1 MERKFPQGPI
11 FTSKEYEF
19 LIVFLFKCCMGILPS
34 RKDFLSST
42 YIIQAVLSEYHF
54 RKLFD

>member
-19 LIVFLFKCCMGILPS
+19 LIVFLFKCCMGILHS
-34 RKDFLSST
+34 RKDFLSIT
-42 YIIQAVLSEYHF
+42 YIIQAVLS
-54 RKLFD
+54 